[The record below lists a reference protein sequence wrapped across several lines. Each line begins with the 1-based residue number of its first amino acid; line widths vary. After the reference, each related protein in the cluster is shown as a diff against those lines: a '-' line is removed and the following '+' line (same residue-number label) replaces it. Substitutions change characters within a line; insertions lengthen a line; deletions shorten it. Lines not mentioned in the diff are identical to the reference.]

1 MNTEGQ
7 DTGLNNEDCDY
18 SQADK
23 WIISRLQQTESEV
36 IRHFEQYR
44 LDLLS
49 QEVYDFFWSDYCD
62 WYLELTK
69 PILNNADSSEAQ
81 KRAARKTLVRVLEAT
96 LRLMHPIMPFITEEI
111 WQRVA
116 PLAGKTGASIS
127 NQAFP
132 VPRASGICPIALGN
146 IAWLKETILAV
157 RRLRNDLNVAPSK
170 PINLIAVDATE
181 QDRQRLNDFA
191 SYLRF
196 LTKVEQISIEN
207 KDPSQAAVAIVGGNL
222 KLFLPMAGLIDF
234 EAEKARLQKEIG
246 KISVEIEKLDSKL
259 SNASFVDKAP
269 AALVEKEKAR
279 LTELQTAKANLEKQH
294 AAL

>member
-1 MNTEGQ
+1 M
-7 DTGLNNEDCDY
+7 
-18 SQADK
+18 
-23 WIISRLQQTESEV
+23 
-36 IRHFEQYR
+36 
-44 LDLLS
+44 
-49 QEVYDFFWSDYCD
+49 
-62 WYLELTK
+62 
-69 PILNNADSSEAQ
+69 
-81 KRAARKTLVRVLEAT
+81 
-96 LRLMHPIMPFITEEI
+96 
-111 WQRVA
+111 
-116 PLAGKTGASIS
+116 
-127 NQAFP
+127 
-132 VPRASGICPIALGN
+132 
-146 IAWLKETILAV
+146 AV

-196 LTKVEQISIEN
+196 LTKVEQISIES

-234 EAEKARLQKEIG
+234 EAEKARLQKEIS
-246 KISVEIEKLDSKL
+246 KISVEIEKLDTKL